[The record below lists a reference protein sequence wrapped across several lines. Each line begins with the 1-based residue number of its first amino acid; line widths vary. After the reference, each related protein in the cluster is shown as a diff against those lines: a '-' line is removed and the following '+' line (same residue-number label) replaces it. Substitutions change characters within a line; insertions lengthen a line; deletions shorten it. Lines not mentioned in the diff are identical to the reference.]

1 MTRLLLLLVV
11 SALLHPPHGCISVC
25 PKKCVCDKEV
35 LSVQCFRVQAVPS
48 GIPTDTRRLNLAYN
62 HIKDL
67 KGRDLSSL
75 GGLEEVVLSSCGVE
89 GLEAGAL
96 RAQEGLRTLDLQNNK
111 LRQLPRG
118 LPPSLEILHLGHNRL
133 QGLGEAAL
141 EGLRRLRLLDLQHN
155 HLSSLRA
162 GVLANLVRLETLL
175 LEGNRIETVQGSLR
189 LPQLNLVSLA
199 HNKIPSFP
207 SAFFSQTKSLRTL
220 SLQGNL
226 LTRVPPGLPHS
237 LCLLD
242 LGRNQVRALRSREM
256 AHLRN
261 LSSLSLSHNRLGS
274 VDGGLRLP
282 SLVELEVAGNMLRAI
297 PSRLSPRLER
307 LDCRQNLLQEVTQQ
321 QVSGLKQL
329 KHLFL
334 ENNTIRS
341 FEANALKNSGHLTNL
356 ALEQNLLVSIPAGLP
371 ESLVRLDLKGNRLQ
385 TVQEQE
391 LRSLKRL
398 QVLNL
403 RRNRLYSLPPATPYL
418 LPRLKSLY
426 LDGNPWNCSC
436 VLQSL
441 TRALRDR
448 GVELPNEPCSQEP
461 IKEAGGTTGDGAGWR
476 LYMAERHRCEGEEP
490 VIRDTDYDDEVANG
504 QDEQTDSEEYYDYD
518 GM

>member
-1 MTRLLLLLVV
+1 MLLQMFLSENRTKNRSLDYSQINKKNHYSCYYYYLTQFILIVLNFRSLECEYLNGFLMQKNYKRCLECFFYYNGTHYALSV
-11 SALLHPPHGCISVC
+11 SP
-25 PKKCVCDKEV
+25 CVCV
-35 LSVQCFRVQAVPS
+35 FQ
-48 GIPTDTRRLNLAYN
+48 
-62 HIKDL
+62 
-67 KGRDLSSL
+67 GRDLSSL

-237 LCLLD
+237 LCLQI
-242 LGRNQVRALRSREM
+242 GRASCRE
-256 AHLRN
+256 R
-261 LSSLSLSHNRLGS
+261 
-274 VDGGLRLP
+274 V
-282 SLVELEVAGNMLRAI
+282 
-297 PSRLSPRLER
+297 
-307 LDCRQNLLQEVTQQ
+307 
-321 QVSGLKQL
+321 
-329 KHLFL
+329 
-334 ENNTIRS
+334 
-341 FEANALKNSGHLTNL
+341 
-356 ALEQNLLVSIPAGLP
+356 
-371 ESLVRLDLKGNRLQ
+371 
-385 TVQEQE
+385 
-391 LRSLKRL
+391 
-398 QVLNL
+398 
-403 RRNRLYSLPPATPYL
+403 
-418 LPRLKSLY
+418 
-426 LDGNPWNCSC
+426 
-436 VLQSL
+436 
-441 TRALRDR
+441 
-448 GVELPNEPCSQEP
+448 
-461 IKEAGGTTGDGAGWR
+461 
-476 LYMAERHRCEGEEP
+476 
-490 VIRDTDYDDEVANG
+490 
-504 QDEQTDSEEYYDYD
+504 
-518 GM
+518 